1 MSGQQ
6 KYGIKPNMYFDGRLQ
21 SYRYRNEETGQ
32 DESVG
37 VATPFAYDFKI
48 AREREVMTVTSG
60 IIEAHDS
67 LHSPDHDPT
76 FIFEKGERIKFCCSV
91 TSSYLCVFGEP
102 MAE

>member
-1 MSGQQ
+1 MLS
-6 KYGIKPNMYFDGRLQ
+6 N
-21 SYRYRNEETGQ
+21 RYRNEKTGQ

-37 VATPFAYDFKI
+37 VATPFRYDFGI
-48 AREREVMTVTSG
+48 AAGREVMTVISG
-60 IIEAHDS
+60 IIEAHGS

-76 FIFEKGERIKFCCSV
+76 FIFEKSERIKFCCSV